1 MIKAK
6 NGIIGTFIIIISV
19 VLFLFLLSSSV
30 VSSFTVK
37 QLMDYSQPDS
47 LMNQKIQLIGVV
59 KDNDPPIGFF
69 LTDPDDRDNVSLIIY
84 INSTGVERPTG
95 LVNNKTVL
103 VEGKLISTTNS
114 WKLKAVLI
122 STKCP
127 SKYE

>member
-6 NGIIGTFIIIISV
+6 NGVIATIIILVGV
-19 VLFLFLLSSSV
+19 VSFIFLLSSSV

-37 QLMDYSQPDS
+37 QLMDYSQPES

-59 KDNDPPIGFF
+59 KDDNATGFF
-69 LTDPDDRDNVSLIIY
+69 LTDPDDRDNASLRIY
-84 INSTGVERPTG
+84 INSTGVEIPTG
-95 LVNNKTVL
+95 FVVNKTVL
-103 VEGKLISTTNS
+103 VEGKLLSTTNS